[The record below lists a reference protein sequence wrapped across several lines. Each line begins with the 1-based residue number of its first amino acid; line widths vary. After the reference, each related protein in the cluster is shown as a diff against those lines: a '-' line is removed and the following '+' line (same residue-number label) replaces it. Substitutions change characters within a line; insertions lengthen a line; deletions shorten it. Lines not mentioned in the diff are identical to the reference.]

1 MLQTFAVSVPP
12 GLSAGQ
18 QFRALL
24 GEQVILILIPAGVRE
39 HELISVQVHINPN
52 ITANRNYAIRTPR
65 NISPGETFPVN
76 IYGQVIWLTCPAH
89 KRGGDIIQISIAQ
102 EPDIEHGIANDTSQ
116 DIDYRGN
123 FRSKWPEPLDI
134 PPNIDTIDA
143 PNYLVCPITQCLMKQ
158 PAITPYGITYDYFAL
173 NEWLRLNPIDPATNR
188 ALTNNMLYPNRAVR
202 FLVEEFIGNELI
214 KQAKKEGENEE
225 REIEEEENEEREIE
239 EENKEREIEEENKE
253 REIEEEIEEEED
265 SLSC

>member
-24 GEQVILILIPAGVRE
+24 GEQVVLILIPEGVRE
-39 HELISVQVHINPN
+39 NELISVQVNINPN

-65 NISPGETFPVN
+65 NISPGQTFPAN
-76 IYGQVIWLTCPAH
+76 IYGQLIWLICPAH
-89 KRGGDIIQISIAQ
+89 KRGGDIMQISIAQ

-123 FRSKWPEPLDI
+123 FRSKWPDPLDI

-143 PNYLVCPITQCLMKQ
+143 PNYLICPITQCLMKQ
-158 PAITPYGITYDYFAL
+158 PAITPYGITYDYYAI

-202 FLVEEFIGNELI
+202 FLIEEFISNELI
-214 KQAKKEGENEE
+214 KQAEKEGENREE
-225 REIEEEENEEREIE
+225 REENRVEREENRVES
-239 EENKEREIEEENKE
+239 
-253 REIEEEIEEEED
+253 EEIREEIGEEIDEEDD